1 MNPDSQSSLR
11 IRITGSRQDGYRGP
25 LRKRKIAVAI
35 FLGPSPLW
43 QRELLDS
50 DPARERL
57 EYTPVA
63 QHSARALVRQEARPG
78 QGASFGHVGPR
89 SNSEQFVLVGESA
102 VRTRN
107 RLAPLTGPHRNLSMT
122 TVCRLASDHAPHARL
137 LMTASVVAVLVF
149 VPAVARG
156 QNTGAPSTTALPL
169 PGVAAP
175 APVSDDERARLL
187 DQIRK
192 LGQREKHAGD
202 NEVVSHMRFHHS
214 HPAARVT
221 VHTNHKAENRQ

>member
-1 MNPDSQSSLR
+1 
-11 IRITGSRQDGYRGP
+11 
-25 LRKRKIAVAI
+25 
-35 FLGPSPLW
+35 
-43 QRELLDS
+43 
-50 DPARERL
+50 
-57 EYTPVA
+57 
-63 QHSARALVRQEARPG
+63 
-78 QGASFGHVGPR
+78 
-89 SNSEQFVLVGESA
+89 
-102 VRTRN
+102 
-107 RLAPLTGPHRNLSMT
+107 MT